1 MKCFEKDRDFFHR
14 YDKIIKDQ
22 LSKGLI
28 EKAEEKN
35 GNRKHYILHHVATSR
50 EKSTTKVWV
59 VYDAFVKT
67 KKYEK
72 S

>member
-28 EKAEEKN
+28 EKAEERN

-50 EKSTTKVWV
+50 EKSTTKV
-59 VYDAFVKT
+59 
-67 KKYEK
+67 
-72 S
+72 